1 MPADYPSEIRAPA
14 VGGGAV
20 RPKRKKPAGKP
31 AKTIKDRIKAG
42 AKVHVGERG
51 GLYIVFEGKKHAVK
65 C

>member
-1 MPADYPSEIRAPA
+1 MPADYPSDIKATV
-14 VGGGAV
+14 VGGGV
-20 RPKRKKPAGKP
+20 HPKKKKSA

-51 GLYIVFEGKKHAVK
+51 GLYIVFDGKKHAVK